1 MGVVNMAKT
10 IKQIHPKYVV
20 CFKVGNFYNVYGK
33 DAYILAYFFSYRLK
47 FVEDKI
53 PTCGFPIQKLPKVKA
68 IFESKK
74 INYIMIDTRNN
85 YDIDEKEDNKNLNTY
100 EEIFEKAHKNL
111 RAKVRIEKIS
121 EKLLKDVEKEEFK
134 EKIKKVE
141 EIVYEAR
148 KV

>member
-10 IKQIHPKYVV
+10 IKQIHPKYVA

-33 DAYILAYFFSYRLK
+33 DAYILAHLFSYSLK
-47 FVEDKI
+47 FIENNI
-53 PTCGFPIQKLPKVKA
+53 PTCGFPIQKLPKAKA

-85 YDIDEKEDNKNLNTY
+85 YDIDEKEDFNNLNKY
-100 EEIFEKAHKNL
+100 EEIFEKSHKNL
-111 RAKVRIEKIS
+111 RAKVRIEKVAEELTKCI
-121 EKLLKDVEKEEFK
+121 EKEDFK
-134 EKIKKVE
+134 QKMKKVE